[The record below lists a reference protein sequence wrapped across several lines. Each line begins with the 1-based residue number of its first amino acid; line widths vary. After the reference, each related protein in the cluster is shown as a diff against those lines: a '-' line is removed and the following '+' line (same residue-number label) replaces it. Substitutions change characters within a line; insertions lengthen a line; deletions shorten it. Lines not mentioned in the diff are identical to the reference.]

1 MTKQDAAAAFI
12 LTQDIQGVYDDEK
25 TIVQTFW
32 NYRNIGLLEGLDESI
47 IKRLFKNAKHYT
59 ERETFNALVKALKD

>member
-12 LTQDIQGVYDDEK
+12 LTQDIHGGYDDEK

-32 NYRNIGLLEGLDESI
+32 NYRNIGLLEGLAESTI
-47 IKRLFKNAKHYT
+47 RRLFKNANHYT
-59 ERETFNALVKALKD
+59 ERETFNALLKALKD

>member
-12 LTQDIQGVYDDEK
+12 LAQDIQGVYDDEK

-32 NYRNIGLLEGLDESI
+32 NYRNIGLLEGLDESTI
-47 IKRLFKNAKHYT
+47 RRLFKNANHYT
-59 ERETFNALVKALKD
+59 ERETFNALLKALKD